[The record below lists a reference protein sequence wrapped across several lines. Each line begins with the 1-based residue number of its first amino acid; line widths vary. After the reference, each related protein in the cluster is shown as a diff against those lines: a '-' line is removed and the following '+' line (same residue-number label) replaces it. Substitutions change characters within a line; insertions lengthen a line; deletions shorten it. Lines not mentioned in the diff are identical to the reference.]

1 VNMLLE
7 DFVSLSNL
15 TAVFTLDEPADQRAL
30 ACILACFSILLLGV
44 DALTP
49 TIIERVW
56 GANTVVRCNLGG
68 SRGDLAIIHRC
79 LILLACVAN
88 NAYHLWLT
96 TTFNGGTI
104 IPSNILQYLLPGIR
118 DILHII
124 TKNNSAI
131 YVRKPLHSGHDRLHI
146 L

>member
-1 VNMLLE
+1 M
-7 DFVSLSNL
+7 
-15 TAVFTLDEPADQRAL
+15 
-30 ACILACFSILLLGV
+30 LLLGA

-56 GANTVVRCNLGG
+56 GANAVVHCNLGG
-68 SRGDLAIIHRC
+68 SRGDLAIVHRR

-104 IPSNILQYLLPGIR
+104 IPSKILQYLPPGVR

-124 TKNNSAI
+124 TENSAPI
-131 YVRKPLHSGHDRLHI
+131 YVHEPLHSGCNHLHI